1 MPNRTTYSRLNN
13 VECPACGLMSE
24 VTDSFEMGERS
35 EFDCFHCG
43 RTLVVLDEDTVR
55 YWTVGVKDA

>member
-1 MPNRTTYSRLNN
+1 